1 MGNLL
6 KNTIL
11 VGTSEI
17 ASKGIIA
24 LAMILLV
31 RTLSPESYGLY
42 SLSITLTYFF
52 IGFIHSG
59 FYTIGMREIAK
70 YPHLSQKYVNNV
82 ILLKTI
88 LAFGSYMVLVLIVI
102 LLDKPNEAK
111 ITFLLSGLFLF
122 LLVFHIDW
130 LFRGLDRMEI
140 TSIGSVM
147 QGITIL
153 VFIYFFVKKP
163 NDYQIAVIG
172 YLLSWFVYILFE
184 NFVYVKKY
192 DWIKPEFDKE
202 FNKILIKASLSIS
215 LSSLIVTVYANN
227 NILILNLYKGDYETG
242 IYSAMVRLM
251 NLILLPNSI
260 LQIAF
265 FPEISRSVING
276 SLKLSQQKY
285 LVVLFVIGFFAMF
298 GMFGYSK
305 DLLLFIFGEKYL
317 AGDVILKI
325 SLIACLFSYLSA
337 SAVVVSFAVDKQK
350 NFFYST
356 IVGTIISLALNLLL
370 VPKFG
375 ALGAVISLTL
385 TEFSVFVSLIALNK
399 SPELIKPYFVILK
412 PFCISLAALLIS
424 KFVGYFLNSYVA
436 ISIYVVAFMLLSFVT
451 KLLTID
457 ILRKLLRF
465 KLNAQ

>member
-1 MGNLL
+1 MGSLL

-52 IGFIHSG
+52 IGLIHSG

-70 YPHLSQKYVNNV
+70 YPHLSYKYVNNV
-82 ILLKTI
+82 TLLKSI
-88 LAFGSYMVLVLIVI
+88 FALGSYVVLVLIVL

-122 LLVFHIDW
+122 LLIFHIDW

-140 TSIGSVM
+140 TSIGSIL
-147 QGITIL
+147 QGISIL
-153 VFIYFFVKKP
+153 IFIYLFVKKP

-172 YLLSWFVYILFE
+172 YLLSWFIYILFE
-184 NFVYVKKY
+184 NLFYIKKY

-202 FNKILIKASLSIS
+202 FSKILIKASLPISI
-215 LSSLIVTVYANN
+215 SSLIVTIYANN

-251 NLILLPNSI
+251 NILLLPNSI

-265 FPEISRSVING
+265 FPELSRSVLNG
-276 SLKLSQQKY
+276 SLKLFQKKY
-285 LVVLFVIGFFAMF
+285 LVVLFAIGFFAMF
-298 GMFGYSK
+298 GMFGFSK
-305 DLLLFIFGEKYL
+305 ELLLFVFGEKYL
-317 AGDVILKI
+317 VGDVILKI
-325 SLIACLFSYLSA
+325 SL
-337 SAVVVSFAVDKQK
+337 
-350 NFFYST
+350 
-356 IVGTIISLALNLLL
+356 
-370 VPKFG
+370 
-375 ALGAVISLTL
+375 
-385 TEFSVFVSLIALNK
+385 
-399 SPELIKPYFVILK
+399 
-412 PFCISLAALLIS
+412 
-424 KFVGYFLNSYVA
+424 
-436 ISIYVVAFMLLSFVT
+436 
-451 KLLTID
+451 
-457 ILRKLLRF
+457 
-465 KLNAQ
+465 

>member
-1 MGNLL
+1 MGSLL

-70 YPHLSQKYVNNV
+70 YPHLSYKYVNNV
-82 ILLKTI
+82 TSLKAI
-88 LAFGSYMVLVLIVI
+88 LAIVSYISLVIIVL
-102 LLDKPNEAK
+102 LLDKPYEAK

-130 LFRGLDRMEI
+130 LFRGLDKMEI
-140 TSIGSVM
+140 TSIGSIM
-147 QGITIL
+147 QGVSIL
-153 VFIYFFVKKP
+153 LFIYFFVKKP
-163 NDYQIAVIG
+163 SDYQIAVLG
-172 YLLSWFVYILFE
+172 YLLSWFLYILFE
-184 NFVYVKKY
+184 NFVYIKKY

-202 FNKILIKASLSIS
+202 FNKILFKASLSIS

-227 NILILNLYKGDYETG
+227 NILILNIYRGDYETG
-242 IYSAMVRLM
+242 IYSAMIRLM
-251 NLILLPNSI
+251 NILLLPNSI

-265 FPEISRSVING
+265 FPELSRSVLNG

-285 LVVLFVIGFFAMF
+285 LVVLFAIGFFAMF
-298 GMFGYSK
+298 GMFGFSR
-305 DLLLFIFGEKYL
+305 DLLLFVFGEKYL
-317 AGDVILKI
+317 VGDIILKI
-325 SLIACLFSYLSA
+325 SLIACFFSYLSA
-337 SAVVVSFAVDKQK
+337 SAVIVSFAVDKQR

-356 IVGTIISLALNLLL
+356 LVGTIVSLVLNFLL

-375 ALGAVISLTL
+375 ALGAVISLAF
-385 TEFSVFVSLIALNK
+385 TEFSVFISLILLNK
-399 SPELIKPYFVILK
+399 SAELIKPYIVIIK
-412 PFCISLAALLIS
+412 PFIVSSTSLLIS
-424 KFVGYFLNSYVA
+424 KFFEFFLNPYVA
-436 ISIYVVAFMLLSFVT
+436 VSLYLVAFLVLSFAT
-451 KLLTID
+451 KLFTID
-457 ILRKLLRF
+457 IFQRLLS
-465 KLNAQ
+465 LNRSEE